1 MIRVLSAAVAW
12 LAMAMPAVADDLKP
26 FEGPKPIAVMM
37 TTNPWLMVI
46 GSDTPNFVLY
56 EDGQVVYLKVRP
68 DKTGVYMTKR
78 LAPGDLKALK
88 ARLAALVP
96 GVEPKKN
103 IDLRPGLSDQPL
115 SRFYVDIEGKHLVTS
130 VYGLAREGVDRVG
143 EPFDLADWLFGPI
156 PDYLPVQ
163 VARLNALLS
172 GWSVAGAT
180 VWQPKFIEAMVWDHD
195 YAPAPSIKWPSD
207 WPGLSHPST
216 LKRSSGYSIF
226 LPGAELPR
234 LTAFLKTQNDK
245 GAVEIDGKKCA
256 VSVRYAFPRQK
267 IWSDAFREAE

>member
-12 LAMAMPAVADDLKP
+12 LAMAMPALADDLKP

-56 EDGQVVYLKVRP
+56 EDGQVVYLQVQP
-68 DKTGVYMTKR
+68 DRTGVYMTKR
-78 LAPGDLKALK
+78 LAPGDMIAFK

-96 GVEPKKN
+96 GVAPKKN

-115 SRFYVDIEGKHLVTS
+115 SRFYVDIDGKHLVTS
-130 VYGLAREGVDRVG
+130 VYGLSRKGLDRAD

-163 VARLNALLS
+163 VASLNALLS

-180 VWQPKFIEAMVWDHD
+180 VWQPKFIEAMVWDYDH
-195 YAPAPSIKWPSD
+195 APAPSVQWPSD
-207 WPGLSHPST
+207 WPGLTHPST
-216 LKRSSGYSIF
+216 LKRSTGYSIF
-226 LPGAELPR
+226 LPGAQLPR
-234 LTAFLKTQNDK
+234 LTAFLKTQNEM
-245 GAVEIDGKKCA
+245 GAVEIDGKKCT
-256 VSVRYAFPRQK
+256 VSVRYAFPGEK
-267 IWSDAFREAE
+267 TWSAAFRETE